1 MHGWCENSS
10 GIWRS
15 KTCNIYSLF
24 RIYKTNNQSLHTL
37 NRMPR
42 ILESLNGFVVVV
54 ALLALAGCGQMVS
67 NAKKDFAEDL
77 SATMLEQNDP
87 ETVKQAVPAYLILIS
102 SMIKGDPNN
111 VELLMSASEL
121 YGAYASVFVEDRIR
135 QKRLSSVSFDYAHQ
149 AFCIYKPEAC
159 DIRELSYYEF
169 EQSLKQF
176 KKEDVPVLFALGSAW
191 AGWLQANSADWN
203 AVAEL
208 PRIQAIITRV
218 LELDPAFNN
227 GDAYLYMAV
236 MQSFLPPAMG
246 GQPELARKNFEK
258 AINISNGT
266 NLMAKLLFAEKY
278 ARLVFDKD
286 LHDKLLREVIDAKV
300 ENDESTLINSIA
312 QHKAGLLLAQSDE
325 YF

>member
-1 MHGWCENSS
+1 MYNF
-10 GIWRS
+10 I
-15 KTCNIYSLF
+15 IIF
-24 RIYKTNNQSLHTL
+24 TL
-37 NRMPR
+37 L
-42 ILESLNGFVVVV
+42 ILS
-54 ALLALAGCGQMVS
+54 GCGQLVS
-67 NAKKDFAEDL
+67 NAKQEFAEDL
-77 SATMLEQNDP
+77 SATILEQNDP
-87 ETVKQAVPAYLILIS
+87 ETVKQAVPAYLILVS
-102 SMIKGDPNN
+102 SMIKGDPDN
-111 VELLMSASEL
+111 VELLISGSKL

-135 QKRLSSVSFDYAHQ
+135 QKRLSTVSFDYAHH
-149 AFCIYKPEAC
+149 AFCVHKPDAC
-159 DIRELSYYEF
+159 NIRELSYYEF

-176 KKEDVPVLFALGSAW
+176 KKEDVYVLFALGSAW

-208 PRIQAIITRV
+208 PRIQAIIQRV
-218 LELDPAFNN
+218 LELDPTVNN

-246 GQPELARKNFEK
+246 GKPDLAKKNFEN
-258 AINISNGT
+258 AIEVSNGS

-278 ARLVFDKD
+278 ARLVFDQE
-286 LHDKLLREVIDAKV
+286 LHDKLLQEVLDTRI

>member
-1 MHGWCENSS
+1 
-10 GIWRS
+10 
-15 KTCNIYSLF
+15 
-24 RIYKTNNQSLHTL
+24 
-37 NRMPR
+37 MPR
-42 ILESLNGFVVVV
+42 IAESLNGFVVVV

-135 QKRLSSVSFDYAHQ
+135 QKRLSVVSFDYAHQ
-149 AFCIYKPEAC
+149 AFCVYKPAAC
-159 DIRELSYYEF
+159 NIRELSYYEF

-176 KKEDVPVLFALGSAW
+176 NKEDVPVLFALGSAW

-208 PRIQAIITRV
+208 PRIKAIITRV

-286 LHDKLLREVIDAKV
+286 LHDRLLREVIDAKV

>member
-1 MHGWCENSS
+1 MLRFLLNH
-10 GIWRS
+10 
-15 KTCNIYSLF
+15 NIITVTF
-24 RIYKTNNQSLHTL
+24 T
-37 NRMPR
+37 
-42 ILESLNGFVVVV
+42 
-54 ALLALAGCGQMVS
+54 LLALSGCGQLVS

-102 SMIKGDPNN
+102 SMIKGDPENI
-111 VELLMSASEL
+111 ELLMSASRL
-121 YGAYASVFVEDRIR
+121 YGAYASVFVEDRGR
-135 QKRLSSVSFDYAHQ
+135 QKRLSTISFDYAHQ
-149 AFCIYKPEAC
+149 AFCLYNPASC
-159 DIRELSYYEF
+159 NIRELSYYEF

-176 KKEDVPVLFALGSAW
+176 RKEDVPVLFALGSAW

-208 PRIQAIITRV
+208 PRITAIIQRV
-218 LELDPAFNN
+218 LELDPEFNN

-246 GQPELARKNFEK
+246 GKPELAKQNFEK
-258 AINISNGT
+258 AIEVSNGS

-278 ARLVFDKD
+278 ARLVFDRE
-286 LHDKLLREVIDAKV
+286 LHDTLLKEVISSKIANN
-300 ENDESTLINSIA
+300 EATLINSIA
-312 QHKAGLLLAQSDE
+312 QHKAEILLAQSDE

>member
-1 MHGWCENSS
+1 MSRLS
-10 GIWRS
+10 
-15 KTCNIYSLF
+15 
-24 RIYKTNNQSLHTL
+24 
-37 NRMPR
+37 
-42 ILESLNGFVVVV
+42 ESLSGFIVVV
-54 ALLALAGCGQMVS
+54 ALLALPGCGQMVS
-67 NAKKDFAEDL
+67 SAKKEFAEDL

-102 SMIKGDPNN
+102 SMIKGDPDN
-111 VELLMSASEL
+111 VELLISASKL

-135 QKRLSSVSFDYAHQ
+135 QKRLSEVSFDYAHH
-149 AFCIYKPEAC
+149 AFCVHKPANC
-159 DIRELSYYEF
+159 NIRELSYYEF
-169 EQSLKQF
+169 EQSLTQF
-176 KKEDVPVLFALGSAW
+176 KQEDVPVLFALGSAW

-208 PRIQAIITRV
+208 PRIKAVMARV

-246 GQPELARKNFEK
+246 GQPELARKNFEQ
-258 AINISNGT
+258 AIDVSNGT

-278 ARLVFDKD
+278 ARLVFDKE
-286 LHDKLLREVIDAKV
+286 LHDKLLKEVIDAEV
-300 ENDESTLINSIA
+300 DNDESTLINSIA